1 MDLFSANELM
11 WAAFIIGNSAP
22 LLFIVLYKKQ
32 KISVELLNLY
42 FLGVFVGLSWEI
54 PFALAG
60 KSFHLIL
67 IDWPID
73 LPLVR
78 NITYSFIDGLIFI
91 VGVFLAKKFL
101 KTQKAF

>member
-1 MDLFSANELM
+1 MDLFSANQLM

-22 LLFIVLYKKQ
+22 LFFVTLYKTQ
-32 KISVELLNLY
+32 KISRELFNLY
-42 FLGVFVGLSWEI
+42 FLGVLVGLTWEI

-73 LPLVR
+73 LPLSE
-78 NITYSFIDGLIFI
+78 ILLIH
-91 VGVFLAKKFL
+91 LL
-101 KTQKAF
+101 MD

>member
-42 FLGVFVGLSWEI
+42 FLGVFVGLSW
-54 PFALAG
+54 
-60 KSFHLIL
+60 
-67 IDWPID
+67 
-73 LPLVR
+73 
-78 NITYSFIDGLIFI
+78 
-91 VGVFLAKKFL
+91 
-101 KTQKAF
+101 